1 MVSPERVLDQ
11 SMELN
16 SKDGA
21 FSKLKNKKR
30 FVSIAIIA
38 ATAAILCAILP
49 GPLGGLKYYPVKH
62 QIAPLKSVLPKWPS
76 RNDSLLQFASIEF
89 QDRLFGPESIE
100 FDPQGNGPYTG
111 LGDGRIVRWM
121 PDRGWETFALSS
133 INWNR
138 EECDN
143 GDDPRRRVRNE
154 HVCGRPLGLR
164 FDPRSG
170 DLYIADSYYGLLV
183 VGPKGGIARP
193 LVSEVEGIPIKFA
206 NDLDVHPNGSVYFT
220 DTSTRW
226 NRRLHHM
233 VIVEGENT
241 GRLLRYDP
249 NTGNAVVVLRGLA
262 FANGVQ
268 LASDQ
273 SFLLVVETTNCRVL
287 KLWLKGNLT
296 GTLEVFADLPG
307 YPDNVRINDKGQFW
321 VAIDCCRNRIQEIM
335 SSTPWLKSLVFRVPV
350 PLSWIMYV
358 VGEKMYSVAALFDKR
373 GRLLRRLEDRE
384 ARIVK
389 LISEVYEKDGKI
401 WFGTVV
407 HDQIT
412 SFILP

>member
-1 MVSPERVLDQ
+1 
-11 SMELN
+11 MELN
-16 SKDGA
+16 FKDST

-38 ATAAILCAILP
+38 TTAAILCTILP

-76 RNDSLLQFASIEF
+76 RNDSLLQFTSIEF

-100 FDPQGNGPYTG
+100 FDPQGNWPYTG
-111 LGDGRIVRWM
+111 LGDGRIVL
-121 PDRGWETFALSS
+121 DRGWG
-133 INWNR
+133 NR

-143 GDDPRRRVRNE
+143 RDDPRRR
-154 HVCGRPLGLR
+154 GARP
-164 FDPRSG
+164 
-170 DLYIADSYYGLLV
+170 
-183 VGPKGGIARP
+183 GIA
-193 LVSEVEGIPIKFA
+193 V
-206 NDLDVHPNGSVYFT
+206 DLPCSLSRSFLPEM
-220 DTSTRW
+220 
-226 NRRLHHM
+226 LHHM

-241 GRLLRYDP
+241 GRLLQYDP

-335 SSTPWLKSLVFRVPV
+335 SVTPWLKSLVFRGAGS
-350 PLSWIMYV
+350 LELDY
-358 VGEKMYSVAALFDKR
+358 R
-373 GRLLRRLEDRE
+373 GQLLRRLEDRE

>member
-1 MVSPERVLDQ
+1 
-11 SMELN
+11 MELN
-16 SKDGA
+16 FKDGA

-30 FVSIAIIA
+30 FVSITIIA

-62 QIAPLKSVLPKWPS
+62 QIAPLKSILPKWPS

-100 FDPQGNGPYTG
+100 FNPQGNGPYTG

-143 GDDPRRRVRNE
+143 RDNPRRRVRNE
-154 HVCGRPLGLR
+154 HVSGRPLGFR
-164 FDPRSG
+164 FDPRPG

-193 LVSEVEGIPIKFA
+193 LVRGGRDSYQVCQRSRCSSQSTLPTQARAGIA
-206 NDLDVHPNGSVYFT
+206 VDLPCSLSRSFLPEM
-220 DTSTRW
+220 
-226 NRRLHHM
+226 LHHM

-241 GRLLRYDP
+241 GRLLQYDP

-335 SSTPWLKSLVFRVPV
+335 TSTPWLKSLVFRVPV

-358 VGEKMYSVAALFDKR
+358 VGEKMYSVVALFDKR
-373 GRLLRRLEDRE
+373 GGCSGGWKT
-384 ARIVK
+384 ARPG
-389 LISEVYEKDGKI
+389 S
-401 WFGTVV
+401 
-407 HDQIT
+407 
-412 SFILP
+412 